1 MFRARNSYASGCQA
15 VDCRRVLTDD
25 ERMFLQRHLLKMY
38 KDVEAVCRR
47 HNLNICLAF
56 GSVLGAV
63 RHGGFIPWDD
73 DIDLYMPRADYD
85 RLLNE
90 FADELPSN
98 YQVVAPNLKNNG
110 YSRFAKIVDLNT
122 RFVELGAENAKHPLG
137 VFLDIF
143 PLENIEPETK
153 IANKLRKYRS
163 FAAMFIANAVSQ
175 YRSKSQ
181 ILKQIMTS
189 SFAGRINYIVRQL
202 IGGIFS
208 FRSYSD
214 WLNTIEHINRYD
226 TFTGFVHCPA
236 AIYSNPWH
244 EVKYEDYFPAKEV
257 SFDDTT
263 ALIPNKAKE
272 YLVRSYGNWEKVPPE
287 SERWQHFI
295 YDFTLDST
303 ENI

>member
-1 MFRARNSYASGCQA
+1 MFKSRNNYAIGCQA
-15 VDCRRVLTDD
+15 VDCRSVMTDE
-25 ERMFLQRHLLKMY
+25 ERKSLQRHLLKMY
-38 KDVEAVCRR
+38 KDVEAVCLR

-73 DIDLYMPRADYD
+73 DMDLYMPRADYD

-90 FADELPSN
+90 FADELPVN
-98 YQVVAPNLKNNG
+98 YQVIAPNYKNNG
-110 YSRFAKIVDLNT
+110 YARFAKIVDLKT
-122 RFVELGAENAKHPLG
+122 RFVELGAENARHPLG

-143 PLENIEPETK
+143 PLENINPETK

-175 YRSKSQ
+175 YKSKSE

-189 SFAGRINYIVRQL
+189 TSAGRTNYRIRQL
-202 IGGIFS
+202 VGLIFS
-208 FRSYSD
+208 FRSYEK
-214 WLNTIEHINRYD
+214 WLNSVDNINRYD
-226 TFTGFVHCPA
+226 RITGYVHCPS

-244 EVKYEDYFPAKEV
+244 EVKYEDYFPPKEV
-257 SFDDTT
+257 PFDGST

-287 SERWQHFI
+287 NERWQHFI
-295 YDFTLDST
+295 YVFSLDGK
-303 ENI
+303 